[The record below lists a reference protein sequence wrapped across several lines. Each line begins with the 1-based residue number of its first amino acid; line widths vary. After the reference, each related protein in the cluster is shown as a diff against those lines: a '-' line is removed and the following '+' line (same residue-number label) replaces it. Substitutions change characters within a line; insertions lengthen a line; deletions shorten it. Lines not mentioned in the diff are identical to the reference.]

1 MANMNIHD
9 RLSCHCFCCNKSIF
23 QKHKNSKNLSISD
36 VRTCLKISK
45 SMSIRN
51 RRRFLEY
58 DCQIDYKNAITY
70 IDKIEQLE
78 HLYNKHKPSI
88 NTSMFIQVV
97 VISLCVKVVEFSTIS
112 SLVHTISHSIVHPT

>member
-1 MANMNIHD
+1 MAS
-9 RLSCHCFCCNKSIF
+9 LSCQCSCCNKSIF
-23 QKHKNSKNLSISD
+23 QKHRSSQNLSISD

-45 SMSIRN
+45 SMSVRN

-78 HLYNKHKPSI
+78 HLYDKHNSSINPSI
-88 NTSMFIQVV
+88 FIQIV
-97 VISLCVKVVEFSTIS
+97 VISLCVKVVEFSTIL